1 MITKQEA
8 KQIVDW
14 VINEIRRR
22 QFGYLTGGKIDF
34 YKPTVGQIGG
44 GTSTSGGQIKEGAI
58 YDRHVNDDADI
69 RGTKVR
75 YATKV
80 EEGVQILGY
89 TQDELNSTL
98 FGSGASLIGV
108 EDPSGYFTG
117 ENVEA
122 VLAELFT
129 AIGAITFIDLVD
141 TPNQYTALWS
151 HKGWIPVIDNAQ
163 AGLEFKPVH
172 YIDGGAFTDDY
183 AGVVVI
189 NDTPID
195 GGAFTENHILD
206 GGSF

>member
-58 YDRHVNDDADI
+58 YDRHINDDADI

-75 YATKV
+75 YATLA

-98 FGSGASLIGV
+98 TGSGASLVGV
-108 EDPSGYFTG
+108 EDSGGHFVG
-117 ENVEA
+117 DNVEA
-122 VLAELFT
+122 VLSELFA
-129 AIGAITFIDLVD
+129 AIGAVTFLDLID
-141 TPNQYTALWS
+141 TPSSYSNKYPQVPTITES
-151 HKGWIPVIDNAQ
+151 E
-163 AGLEFKPVH
+163 AGLEFRPVD
-172 YIDGGAFTDDY
+172 YYDGGSISEDYAGATMLKRVFVDGGAATM
-183 AGVVVI
+183 
-189 NDTPID
+189 NDT
-195 GGAFTENHILD
+195 LD
-206 GGSF
+206 GGVC